1 MPVTQSAKKA
11 LRRDRRRTLVNLKI
25 KRKLKSSLKEM
36 RRSPSTDNLK
46 GAYQNLDRAAKKKY
60 IHRKKADRLKS
71 RLSKLLLAS
80 PQSKVASIKSK
91 PGKKAKTN
99 KSKKD

>member
-25 KRKLKSSLKEM
+25 KKRLKLSLKKM
-36 RRSPSTDNLK
+36 RQSPSTDNLK

-60 IHRKKADRLKS
+60 IHHKKADRLKS
-71 RLSKLLLAS
+71 RLSKLSLTS
-80 PQSKVASIKSK
+80 PQSK
-91 PGKKAKTN
+91 AKIN
-99 KSKKD
+99 QSKKG